1 MTTYTD
7 KPDSVELVE
16 YADAKEKF
24 ESLVKELSSEQTQT
38 LEHGDIESLIE
49 KEGNEV
55 LRRLMQGHL
64 AQRAA
69 NEERAEGV
77 KGDDGKQR
85 NHCRSR
91 TRALETLFGQVQ
103 VRRLG
108 YSGKELGSV
117 FPMDAQLNLP
127 KNKYSHGLRRKVG
140 EEIAKGSFDEAV
152 KAVEKG
158 TGGKVPK
165 RQAQQIAR
173 QISADF
179 EKFYAEKPVEPRAG
193 LLVMT
198 VDGKGV
204 VMRKEDLRE
213 PTRKAAQRSKNKL
226 KTRLSQGEKRNRKRM
241 ATVAS
246 VYEVEPYHRTAEQIM
261 GKDEDECGKRPKIS
275 NKRVWASLRQEPAE
289 VIEWMFAEAQ
299 RRDPRHEKTW
309 LVLVDGQ
316 EAQLENLNAAIAK
329 HRPDTI
335 VIQDFIHALEYLWKA
350 AHCLHSHGTTDTE
363 KWVMNH
369 ALDLLKSKVSN
380 VAGGMRRSATFK
392 LLSQKDREPVDKCAR
407 YLLKNKKRFDYATAL
422 ANGWPIATGVIEGA
436 CRHLVKDRMDLTGA
450 RWTLDGAEAVL
461 FMRSVYASG
470 DFEQY
475 MDFHQREERLRN
487 YPWAP
492 QNDTYDLAA

>member
-1 MTTYTD
+1 M
-7 KPDSVELVE
+7 
-16 YADAKEKF
+16 
-24 ESLVKELSSEQTQT
+24 
-38 LEHGDIESLIE
+38 ESLIE

-64 AQRAA
+64 VQRAA
-69 NEERAEGV
+69 NEKRAEGV
-77 KGDDGKQR
+77 KGDDGKHR

-193 LLVMT
+193 LLIMT

-316 EAQLENLNAAIAK
+316 EAQLENLNAAISQAPTRYDC
-329 HRPDTI
+329 HSRFHPRPGI
-335 VIQDFIHALEYLWKA
+335 SMEGGSLSSLAWN
-350 AHCLHSHGTTDTE
+350 HG
-363 KWVMNH
+363 
-369 ALDLLKSKVSN
+369 
-380 VAGGMRRSATFK
+380 R
-392 LLSQKDREPVDKCAR
+392 
-407 YLLKNKKRFDYATAL
+407 
-422 ANGWPIATGVIEGA
+422 
-436 CRHLVKDRMDLTGA
+436 
-450 RWTLDGAEAVL
+450 
-461 FMRSVYASG
+461 
-470 DFEQY
+470 
-475 MDFHQREERLRN
+475 
-487 YPWAP
+487 
-492 QNDTYDLAA
+492 